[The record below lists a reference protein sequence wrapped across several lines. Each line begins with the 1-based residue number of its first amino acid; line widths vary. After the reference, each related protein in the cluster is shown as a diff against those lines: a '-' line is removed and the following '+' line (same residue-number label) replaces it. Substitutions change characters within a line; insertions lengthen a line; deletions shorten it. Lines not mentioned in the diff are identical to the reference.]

1 MRRATD
7 SLFFRQIGG
16 EPGFDGAPRRRRS
29 GHFCRAFA
37 VLATLGPAACSTTH
51 DLGRVGE
58 PETMAQ
64 IDALAAE
71 PGTTVA
77 LTPLPGRHQL
87 RPTYAL
93 AASSANGLMVSVGGD
108 PPKLVSYDR
117 VQSLGR
123 VDRLHGARNGALLV
137 GVSSFVVGFV
147 LGSFFEAIPACCE
160 PQPDP
165 AIVGLKVGGVAAL
178 VGAAVGGAL
187 GALAGYRDSY
197 VLTPTETASA
207 R

>member
-1 MRRATD
+1 MRRATE

-16 EPGFDGAPRRRRS
+16 EPCSDGTPRRRRS
-29 GHFCRAFA
+29 GHLCRAFV
-37 VLATLGPAACSTTH
+37 VLAALGPGACSTTH

-64 IDALAAE
+64 IEALAAE

-77 LTPLPGRHQL
+77 VTPLPGRHQL
-87 RPTYAL
+87 RPTYAV
-93 AASSANGLMVSVGGD
+93 AASNANGLMVSVGGD

-117 VQSLGR
+117 VQSLSR
-123 VDRLHGARNGALLV
+123 VDRLHGARNGALVV

-147 LGSFFEAIPACCE
+147 LGSAAEAIPACCAQ
-160 PQPDP
+160 QPDP

-178 VGAAVGGAL
+178 FGAAVGGAL
-187 GALAGYRDSY
+187 GALAGYRDRY
-197 VLTPTETASA
+197 VLAPTETA
-207 R
+207 RTR